1 VQKALDA
8 AAADRTTIVIAHRL
22 STIRNA
28 DLIVVMDQGDLV
40 EQGTHNELLAQGG
53 VYAELVKKQEI
64 ALEQSDFV
72 ETEVDEEALL
82 KQEQLELEKAQEIQ
96 IVTEKQGMADLSKLN
111 SRSSA
116 VDAYELKLQKER
128 EEKKLA
134 SKQSTPFRRVIM
146 QMRPEWHYLVTGVA
160 GAAVR

>member
-1 VQKALDA
+1 MDA

-64 ALEQSDFV
+64 AMEQSDYV
-72 ETEVDEEALL
+72 EAEIDEETLL
-82 KQEQLELEKAQEIQ
+82 KQEQLELEKAQEIKV
-96 IVTEKQGMADLSKLN
+96 ITGKEELVDLSKLN
-111 SRSSA
+111 SRTSA
-116 VDAYELKLQKER
+116 VDAYELKLQKEK

-146 QMRPEWHYLVTGVA
+146 QMRPEWHFLGTGII
-160 GAAVR
+160 GAAIR